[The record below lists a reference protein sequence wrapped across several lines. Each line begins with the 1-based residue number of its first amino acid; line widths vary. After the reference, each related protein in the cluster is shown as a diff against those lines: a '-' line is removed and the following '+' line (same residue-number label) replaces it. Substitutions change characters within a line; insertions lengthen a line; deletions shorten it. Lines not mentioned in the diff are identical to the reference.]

1 MSKHLL
7 PTGSTPLE
15 KAAADALKGVDL
27 LSVPLRTLQNPWTC
41 PAPLLPWLA
50 WAYSVDRWDDNWPEI
65 TRRQTI
71 AASYDVHRKKG
82 TPGAIRRIVS
92 SVGYLAT
99 LSEWWEFGGEPGTFR
114 LAIGVPESGSPDEVQ
129 REIVR
134 LIDDV
139 RPLSRHLA
147 RIDIIQESPG
157 AVFVGSATMDGDI
170 ITVYPLEESW
180 ELPLQPESDIS
191 LSSRI
196 EV

>member
-1 MSKHLL
+1 MSKSLL

-15 KAAADALKGVDL
+15 KAAAEALKCVDL

-41 PAPLLPWLA
+41 PALLLPWLA
-50 WAYSVDRWDDNWPEI
+50 WAYSVDRWDDSWAEI

-82 TPGAIRRIVS
+82 TLGAVRRIVS
-92 SVGYLAT
+92 AMGYLAT
-99 LSEWWEFGGEPGTFR
+99 VSEWWEFGGEPGTFR
-114 LAIGVPESGSPDEVQ
+114 LGIGVPESGSPDDAQ

-157 AVFVGSATMDGDI
+157 TVFVGAATTDGDI
-170 ITVYPLEESW
+170 ITVYPMEEEW
-180 ELPLQPESDIS
+180 NTAAYNGFS
-191 LSSRI
+191 LSSRA
-196 EV
+196 EG

>member
-1 MSKHLL
+1 MSKSLL

-27 LSVPLRTLQNPWTC
+27 LSVPLRTLQDPWTC
-41 PAPLLPWLA
+41 PSLLLPWLA
-50 WAYSVDRWDDNWPEI
+50 WAYSVDRWDDSWTEI
-65 TRRQTI
+65 TRRQAI

-82 TPGAIRRIVS
+82 TLGAIRRIVS
-92 SVGYLAT
+92 ATGYLAT
-99 LSEWWEFGGEPGTFR
+99 ASEWWEFGGEPGTFR
-114 LAIGVPESGSPDEVQ
+114 LGIGVPESGSPDDVQ

-157 AVFVGSATMDGDI
+157 AVFVGTATTDGDI
-170 ITVYPLEESW
+170 ITVYPMEEEW
-180 ELPLQPESDIS
+180 NAAAFNGFS
-191 LSSRI
+191 LSSRA
-196 EV
+196 EG